1 MDAYLETLR
10 ILRKVRTRPTT
21 RDASGA
27 GDAALRREIDAL
39 GTWFHNIDIN
49 GTPTKMRSQMG
60 ESLAYPASL
69 WKRVEPALPDLRGLT
84 VLDIGCNSGFFSLE
98 CKRRG
103 AARVVGIDVNQGT
116 TQSVLDQARFAA
128 DRLGLDIDY
137 REQDLFDISD
147 GPFDVVLFLGVLYH
161 LEDPMAGIRAVA
173 NLTARTAI
181 TESLVSGD
189 AGPSLQFHRHGWKGD
204 GTTRWVPSA
213 TAIDSMLL
221 DCGFA
226 RTERLQA
233 RVRDRYIGVA
243 HKVPQPAAG

>member
-103 AARVVGIDVNQGT
+103 AARVVGIDVNHGT
-116 TQSVLDQARFAA
+116 VEFAFKGER
-128 DRLGLDIDY
+128 RLTSQRNVEVTPRLLHEWPVNLIR
-137 REQDLFDISD
+137 RERNHH
-147 GPFDVVLFLGVLYH
+147 V
-161 LEDPMAGIRAVA
+161 AG
-173 NLTARTAI
+173 
-181 TESLVSGD
+181 
-189 AGPSLQFHRHGWKGD
+189 K
-204 GTTRWVPSA
+204 
-213 TAIDSMLL
+213 
-221 DCGFA
+221 
-226 RTERLQA
+226 
-233 RVRDRYIGVA
+233 
-243 HKVPQPAAG
+243 